1 MIRSA
6 LYFAAYWL
14 LTAFFA
20 ITCTL
25 LALLPGRKPLAY
37 GLQMYGSSQLVA
49 LRFVAGIK
57 IKVKGRERLPEQ
69 PVVIAAKHQS
79 WGDGFV
85 MVSEIAQLSFVAG
98 DHMYKFP
105 LVGRILK
112 KIGAIVL
119 SNGGGDE
126 ARARMNEGLDVL
138 RSEGRDVLI
147 YPEGHLSKPG
157 EQHAY
162 RKGVWHLYAALNR
175 PCTPVAT
182 NLGLAWN
189 QQDFRKTAGTATVE
203 FLDPIPPGLPKDEFM
218 AQLEAVVETRTQ
230 ALVQEGLK

>member
-37 GLQMYGSSQLVA
+37 GLQMYGSAQLVA
-49 LRFVAGIK
+49 LLYVAGIK

-98 DHMYKFP
+98 DHLYKFP

-126 ARARMNEGLDVL
+126 ARARMNEGLDIL
-138 RSEGRDVLI
+138 RREGRDVLI